1 MACGA
6 APERRSERGAR
17 ADVEFLKKRLRA
29 MLADVTFLEAYQRTN
44 RFLNVTVTAA
54 DTNEPPR
61 LLNYMTAPH
70 VVVWSA
76 VAASSAF
83 PGLFPPQSILARD
96 PQGNF
101 VGCATRAVSPL
112 APPLTQRRHDGPRGA
127 RRFATEVA
135 TGVKRRWHD
144 GSLVNDLPFRHL
156 SEMFN
161 VNHFIVGQTN
171 PHLVPL
177 MTLRHVMPAAVFE
190 LMQAEVKHFFLQAQ
204 TYLPRWLPTKWMSLF
219 TQAWEG
225 DVTIVMPWQLY
236 SKTIGKAMYN
246 PTSAQLQEADYMGTR
261 AAWER
266 MSAIQVRSAA
276 RATSRRPRRFA
287 RS

>member
-1 MACGA
+1 M
-6 APERRSERGAR
+6 EY
-17 ADVEFLKKRLRA
+17 LKKRLRA

-101 VGCATRAVSPL
+101 VGCALPAHLSCGAMVLTR
-112 APPLTQRRHDGPRGA
+112 PPPRIQRPRV

-135 TGVKRRWHD
+135 SGVKRRWHD
-144 GSLVNDLPFRHL
+144 GSLVNDLPFRQL

-177 MTLRHVMPAAVFE
+177 MTLRHVMPAPVFD

-204 TYLPRWLPTKWMSLF
+204 TYLPRWVPTKWMSLF

-225 DVTIVMPWQLY
+225 DVTIVMPWHLY
-236 SKTIGKAMYN
+236 SKTIGRAMYN
-246 PTSAQLQEADYMGTR
+246 PTSAELQEADNMGTR

-266 MSAIQVRSAA
+266 MSAIQVRARMRGGGA
-276 RATSRRPRRFA
+276 RARVCCHPV
-287 RS
+287 